1 MPTLAEF
8 LLALITDQP
17 LSAAEK
23 RAVTL
28 HILRFARRVQDVEG
42 CLDIGPRDVQDN

>member
-1 MPTLAEF
+1 MPTLAEL

-23 RAVTL
+23 REVAL
-28 HILRFARRVQDVEG
+28 HVFRLVRRIREAQGIPGRPRGDV
-42 CLDIGPRDVQDN
+42 RDN